1 MIGQETNEQ
10 TEAIMTL
17 SNEYHR
23 PSLSIRL
30 IRHAESYNNQVYREA
45 RQLPESVD
53 RQEYVDT
60 HRDADPGLSDL
71 GHQQAELLSEYL
83 QPTQILTS
91 PMKRT
96 LTTIQPLLKRHPNCP
111 VLVHGFYF
119 ESEGCHVRDQ
129 PREGMKPSE
138 IKEYLQHGHVE
149 FTGFPDMNRGWYCD
163 GEGPETR
170 ESSEERATRFYMWFC
185 NYLDEQLILLGQ
197 DREKQE
203 NALIACVG
211 HGDFMS
217 LVLKRIVA
225 SYGHAT
231 ERTGTTHRSSFVH
244 SNTAMTHL
252 EYFGH
257 GRFLVLQQ
265 NVLPH
270 IPDAKLWS
278 GGTLKDGWSYLIP
291 DVAETTVAV
300 ILDETEMEPH
310 VREQTQALE
319 ALYSIEQTTADTPIQ
334 FIVRQGHQVVGV
346 ATYCQNAKTVAKVA
360 IPPGRETIHQL
371 LQAAIKEHVGT
382 DTSVE
387 FP

>member
-1 MIGQETNEQ
+1 MTLTNEF
-10 TEAIMTL
+10 
-17 SNEYHR
+17 YR

-45 RQLPESVD
+45 RQLPASAN
-53 RQEYVDT
+53 RQAYVDSN
-60 HRDADPGLSDL
+60 RLADPGLSDL
-71 GHQQAELLSEYL
+71 GHQQAELLGEYL
-83 QPTQILTS
+83 RPTQILTS

-96 LTTIQPLLKRHPNCP
+96 LTTIRPILKNHPTCP
-111 VLVHGFYF
+111 VLVHGLYF
-119 ESEGCHVRDQ
+119 ESEGCHLKDQ
-129 PREGMKPSE
+129 PMEGMKPSE
-138 IKEYLQHGHVE
+138 IKEYLQHDNVD
-149 FTGFPDMNRGWYCD
+149 FTGFPDMNRGWYCN
-163 GEGPETR
+163 EKGPETR
-170 ESSEERATRFYMWFC
+170 ESSEGRATRFYMWFC
-185 NYLDEQLILLGQ
+185 NYLDEQLALM
-197 DREKQE
+197 DHDKEKTA

-252 EYFGH
+252 EYFGY

-265 NVLPH
+265 NVVPH

-300 ILDETEMEPH
+300 ILNEEEMEPYI
-310 VREQTQALE
+310 REQTQALE
-319 ALYSIEQTTADTPIQ
+319 ALYSVEKAAADIPIQ
-334 FIVRQGHQVVGV
+334 FIVRRGHQVVGV
-346 ATYCQNAKTVAKVA
+346 ATFCQNAKTIAKIAV
-360 IPPGRETIHQL
+360 PPGRETVQKL
-371 LQAAIKEHVGT
+371 LQIAIQEHVGT
-382 DTSVE
+382 ETSVE